1 MEDGGQRAVIEEPG
15 KRSIIIEKDRAFVR
29 HDETQRFS
37 RTGKQVRRERQKD
50 GTILSVYLGFG
61 GVEIISLEDD
71 QGRLLRRSRKGRDGR
86 ENVLIDNRQFY
97 RSRPRGGS
105 RRPLRR
111 PSAALLRIPRE
122 QIHRRLR

>member
-1 MEDGGQRAVIEEPG
+1 MEDGGQRAVIEEPD

-37 RTGKQVRRERQKD
+37 RTGKRIRQERQKD
-50 GTILSVYLGFG
+50 GTMLSVYLGLG
-61 GVEIISLEDD
+61 GVEILSLEDD

-97 RSRPRGGS
+97 RSRPRGG
-105 RRPLRR
+105 RAGLYVDLPA
-111 PSAALLRIPRE
+111 PSLRIARE
-122 QIHRRLR
+122 RIHCRLR